1 MEVKNLKYNP
11 PENFPGHNSNLK
23 DDDLLPYKVFIK
35 YTTNMT
41 GDKEFYLNPDN
52 LNANL
57 LTPATQELAINDKVV
72 LLKKK
77 LPGELIALA
86 NNVSGLKLKSYK
98 NEYIPLIKKIKKSE
112 KESGESLSESE
123 QKFKSYVQSN
133 PYFEYNEL
141 QCTVENKQSGK
152 QETQTL
158 YSLKSSNGDLF
169 NVTSSLNDKQQ
180 MNFKLN
186 KLDKDDSD
194 IDDFKPIYHD
204 DDKVILV
211 NLYDEFKKNV
221 DSIDMPSGKKNVN
234 YLQIYGPPPYDVKYD
249 AIDYDRLDKKTSN
262 RHGNRNTDLI
272 KNWHVTTTTK
282 RVRTYDIR
290 RTEGF
295 KFVKSNV
302 PTYPKF
308 IYWQKEEK
316 IKKKVENFVYRIKNT
331 IDNLLYLP
339 SYDKNNIA
347 YSKLPN
353 TLKKSKTNDKDMFLL
368 KEKKR
373 ERTEEEKQ
381 QLLYGMDEEN
391 YFDCKD
397 KKANAKKLQSKLE
410 RKKKVITVNKD
421 DWNSKL
427 YLNRFISLDDEG
439 KSMLPENLRNDRVMA
454 YNYYFQPFTGE
465 NKKKMFQQ
473 DKDKDKANQLL
484 LLGLKDDFAKS
495 YTFNKAIRKRAGQEN
510 QKWNSDALTIHLH
523 FDIAYFEKPPLSLGE
538 FLDEKKEDFFSNIRS
553 YGKEQCADIYIKR
566 CKAQES
572 FILDIS
578 NLKIMTSLGQALE
591 NLKELFIP
599 KTLQKFMEE
608 REKMSPD
615 DLVRLETQRKEKQ
628 KRELEKA
635 LESIIV
641 DFDSYKTFVKD
652 KHSKKMIVRGKEEE
666 VLKEFL
672 KAANLMMTHG

>member
-52 LNANL
+52 LNANF

-112 KESGESLSESE
+112 KESSESLSESE

-141 QCTVENKQSGK
+141 QSTVENKQSGK
-152 QETQTL
+152 QETQETQTL

-169 NVTSSLNDKQQ
+169 NVTSSLNNKQQ

-234 YLQIYGPPPYDVKYD
+234 YLQIYGPPPYNVKYD

-316 IKKKVENFVYRIKNT
+316 IKKKVKNFVYRIKNT

-347 YSKLPN
+347 YSKLKN
-353 TLKKSKTNDKDMFLL
+353 EDKQKKQDMFLL
-368 KEKKR
+368 KEKK
-373 ERTEEEKQ
+373 K
-381 QLLYGMDEEN
+381 
-391 YFDCKD
+391 
-397 KKANAKKLQSKLE
+397 
-410 RKKKVITVNKD
+410 RKN
-421 DWNSKL
+421 
-427 YLNRFISLDDEG
+427 
-439 KSMLPENLRNDRVMA
+439 
-454 YNYYFQPFTGE
+454 
-465 NKKKMFQQ
+465 
-473 DKDKDKANQLL
+473 
-484 LLGLKDDFAKS
+484 
-495 YTFNKAIRKRAGQEN
+495 
-510 QKWNSDALTIHLH
+510 
-523 FDIAYFEKPPLSLGE
+523 
-538 FLDEKKEDFFSNIRS
+538 
-553 YGKEQCADIYIKR
+553 
-566 CKAQES
+566 
-572 FILDIS
+572 
-578 NLKIMTSLGQALE
+578 
-591 NLKELFIP
+591 
-599 KTLQKFMEE
+599 
-608 REKMSPD
+608 
-615 DLVRLETQRKEKQ
+615 
-628 KRELEKA
+628 
-635 LESIIV
+635 
-641 DFDSYKTFVKD
+641 
-652 KHSKKMIVRGKEEE
+652 
-666 VLKEFL
+666 
-672 KAANLMMTHG
+672 